1 VWLPFFRCYTDDGLH
16 PFPFPQS
23 LDKCLI
29 HNISHAFEHY
39 IQVSLLPFDFAP
51 GFSVSTSGQTKHRV
65 FTTRH
70 IIVSLQCPRIQT
82 KSTTEKPV
90 PPASFRIFRFA
101 TTCRSTRP
109 IPLVV
114 QDWQNIFT
122 QKILGAMVQANS
134 KGGDLYGRVSS
145 TECIH
150 AQQSSFG

>member
-1 VWLPFFRCYTDDGLH
+1 VG
-16 PFPFPQS
+16 
-23 LDKCLI
+23 
-29 HNISHAFEHY
+29 EHY
-39 IQVSLLPFDFAP
+39 IQLSLLPIDFVP
-51 GFSVSTSGQTKHRV
+51 GFSVSISGQSKNRV
-65 FTTRH
+65 VNARH
-70 IIVSLQCPRIQT
+70 IIVFQGPRTQN
-82 KSTTEKPV
+82 KSPTEEPV
-90 PPASFRIFRFA
+90 PPAGTKIFRFA